1 MASVVD
7 SELEQKLHFKKL
19 EAKRNEHFN
28 PFWSVPDL
36 LILLWL
42 TLDNFAQQGETSRT
56 GKG

>member
-1 MASVVD
+1 MARVVD

-19 EAKRNEHFN
+19 EAKRNEHLN
-28 PFWSVPDL
+28 PFRSVPDF

-42 TLDNFAQQGETSRT
+42 TPDNFTQQGETSGT